1 MGDDRTITD
10 CEHYMRG
17 NCRWGHECLFRHP
30 TYLHEPQIV
39 CKFWQTYSCTN
50 KFCQYLHPAVLPP
63 IHPSSTFKSKTHLAQ
78 GEPAS
83 KIATVCA
90 YFMSGRCSKPACPFL
105 HSIPEATSS
114 RHPQQSEF
122 SSSSNA
128 ARLQEIHYICLNYSW
143 HTSCG
148 QMMALIR

>member
-17 NCRWGHECLFRHP
+17 ICRWGHECLFRHP

-50 KFCQYLHPAVLPP
+50 KFCQYLHPAALPHT
-63 IHPSSTFKSKTHLAQ
+63 HPSSTFKSKTPLAQ

-105 HSIPEATSS
+105 HSIPEATTS
-114 RHPQQSEF
+114 RHPQQCEF
-122 SSSSNA
+122 QTAASSSNVT
-128 ARLQEIHYICLNYSW
+128 RFQEIFCTVHALVLAYIL
-143 HTSCG
+143 
-148 QMMALIR
+148 